1 MSLIPPHSSLQSLFR
16 NIFRQVLSESFSS
29 DESTVGTNEKESLS
43 YFLRDDGGSISSSST
58 LTERAYVMNR
68 LTEICHEM
76 NAPRGFLA
84 IVGQH
89 LLGNNKGKVKNFEKA
104 PQMNAIISFMAKV
117 FIRCTQNAAGVI
129 LALDDVHWMDSL
141 SWKVIQCILES
152 SKNVF
157 IVCGSRPK
165 DTNPL
170 SLSDEF
176 SEKLYGEYQ
185 RSGIYSEVTI
195 TELNAYDI
203 REMAAITFACK
214 MSEVD
219 DEFCDDVFTHSGGM
233 PYFASEIL
241 HTCVRKDQ
249 CGKLENGKVGW
260 KNTNIEVSGKGYLK
274 NHST

>member
-1 MSLIPPHSSLQSLFR
+1 MS
-16 NIFRQVLSESFSS
+16 
-29 DESTVGTNEKESLS
+29 TN
-43 YFLRDDGGSISSSST
+43 ST

-89 LLGNNKGKVKNFEKA
+89 LLGNNKGKVKTFEKA
-104 PQMNAIISFMAKV
+104 PQMNSIIDFMAKV
-117 FIRCTQNAAGVI
+117 FIKCTQNSEGVI

-157 IVCGSRPK
+157 MVCGSRPK
-165 DTNPL
+165 NSNPL

-176 SEKLYGEYQ
+176 WDKLNREYRQSGVFSEL
-185 RSGIYSEVTI
+185 TI

-214 MSEVD
+214 KSEVD

-241 HTCVRKDQ
+241 DTCVRKNQ

-260 KNTNIEVSGKGYLK
+260 KNKNIEVSGIRYLK
-274 NHST
+274 NLSI